1 MIMWR
6 PSVSTAAVWRRG
18 HWNRGAK
25 RFFILMTSFDGEGGF
40 ALSIIFCKL
49 LHNSF
54 GVDIISI
61 TKVLGGVYD
70 G

>member
-1 MIMWR
+1 M
-6 PSVSTAAVWRRG
+6 
-18 HWNRGAK
+18 K
-25 RFFILMTSFDGEGGF
+25 SFDGEGGF

-54 GVDIISI
+54 GIDIISI